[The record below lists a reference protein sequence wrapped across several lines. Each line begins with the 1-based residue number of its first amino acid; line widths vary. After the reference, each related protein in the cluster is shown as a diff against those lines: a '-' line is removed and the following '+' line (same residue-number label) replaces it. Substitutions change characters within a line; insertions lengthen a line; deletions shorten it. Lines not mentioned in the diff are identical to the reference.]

1 MSGRAHGLD
10 HVGIVAPELAAL
22 AARFGA
28 LGFTVTPRADH
39 EGGRTGNH
47 CVMLNGSYLELV
59 STLPGGTSATLAR
72 FLARYSGI
80 HIMALR
86 IDDETACVAR
96 LERAG
101 FPGLRPTETSRVLDG
116 TRPDSP
122 MVGFVLV
129 TPPDPPEGRVHL
141 IRHRTPD
148 VLWQPATMVHANHVV
163 RLAAVEMVVAEPAVT
178 AAWFSRVA
186 GRPVVPDP
194 AGGFA
199 LPLPEGSVRMRE
211 PSGDE
216 RIAPPWIR
224 GLTLLTDDGN
234 AGITRVLADAGI
246 AHDRDQAAVITSVDD
261 LVLRFQPM
269 TSGSDR

>member
-1 MSGRAHGLD
+1 MNTEALGLD
-10 HVGIVAPELAAL
+10 HVGIVAPDLAAL
-22 AARFGA
+22 AARFA
-28 LGFTVTPRADH
+28 KLGFTVTPRADH

-86 IDDETACVAR
+86 IDAEAACLAR

-101 FPGLRPTETSRVLDG
+101 FAGLRPTETSRPLDG
-116 TRPDSP
+116 TRRDSP
-122 MVGFVLV
+122 TVGFVLV

-148 VLWQPATMVHANHVV
+148 ILWQPAMMVHANHAV
-163 RLAAVEMVVAEPAVT
+163 RLAAIEMVVAEPAVT
-178 AAWFSRVA
+178 AAWFSRIA
-186 GRPVVPDP
+186 GRPIVPDP

-199 LPLPEGSVRMRE
+199 LEFPEGRIRMRA
-211 PSGDE
+211 STGDE
-216 RIAPPWIR
+216 PIAPPWIR
-224 GLTLLTDDGN
+224 GLTLLTDDAN
-234 AGITRVLADAGI
+234 AEISRVLSRAGI
-246 AHDRDQAAVITSVDD
+246 AHEREQATVITRVDD

-269 TSGSDR
+269 TAGSDR

>member
-1 MSGRAHGLD
+1 MSGQARGLD
-10 HVGIVAPELAAL
+10 HVGIVGPDLAAL
-22 AARFGA
+22 AASFTA

-47 CVMLNGSYLELV
+47 CVMLLGSYLELI

-72 FLARYSGI
+72 FLAGYAGI

-86 IDDETACVAR
+86 IDDETACLAR

-101 FPGLRPTETSRVLDG
+101 FPGLRPTETGRKLDG
-116 TRPDSP
+116 TQRDSP

-148 VLWQPATMVHANHVV
+148 VLWQPETMVHANHAV
-163 RLAAVEMVVAEPAVT
+163 RLAEIEMVVAEPAVT
-178 AAWFSRVA
+178 ASWFSRVA

-194 AGGFA
+194 ACGFA
-199 LPLPEGSVRMRE
+199 LALPEGRLRIRA
-211 PSGDE
+211 PSGGE
-216 RIAPPWIR
+216 RIPPPWIQ

-234 AGITRVLADAGI
+234 AGISRILADAGI
-246 AHDRDQAAVITSVDD
+246 AHDRDQTAVITRVGD

-269 TSGSDR
+269 TAGSDR